1 MYRGHFEKGDPD
13 LEFAPVARAIDIAHG
28 AGIDKLGL
36 MTPKWRPETK
46 MRNFIWITAVAA
58 LALGAAGC
66 QKLQSRDQLNR
77 GTQAFRNAQYAE
89 AVEHFK
95 TAVEL
100 DPTFPVARLYLA
112 TAYMQ
117 QYIPG
122 AESAENQQMA
132 QAAYD
137 NFMKV
142 IEQDPKNTVALAS
155 IASLMLNEQKWDD
168 AQQWYEK
175 LIAVDPNNADA
186 YYSLGFIAWSKWYPA
201 YGTARA
207 ELGMKPDDPGPLKDK
222 KVREELK
229 GRWLPVINGGLT
241 ALDKTLQI
249 NPEYE
254 DAMAYENLLI
264 RERADLLDSREAYDK
279 DIKVANDWVQKNL
292 DTKKIK
298 AEPKENKSSGGIVA
312 Q

>member
-1 MYRGHFEKGDPD
+1 
-13 LEFAPVARAIDIAHG
+13 
-28 AGIDKLGL
+28 
-36 MTPKWRPETK
+36 
-46 MRNFIWITAVAA
+46 MRA
-58 LALGAAGC
+58 LAFVSSVVALTLFASGC
-66 QKLQSRDQLNR
+66 QKLQSRDQLNK
-77 GTQAFRNAQYAE
+77 GAQAFRNAQYAE

-122 AESAENQQMA
+122 AESPENEKNA
-132 QAAYD
+132 KAAYD

-142 IEQDPKNTVALAS
+142 LEQSPRDTVAIAS
-155 IASLMLNEQKWDD
+155 IASLFLNEKKWDD

-186 YYSLGFIAWSKWYPA
+186 YYSLGFIAWSKWYPV
-201 YGTARA
+201 YGMTRA
-207 ELGMKPDDPGPLKDK
+207 ELGLSQDAPGPFKDK
-222 KVREELK
+222 KVKEDLK
-229 GRWLPVINGGLT
+229 AKWLPTINAGLE
-241 ALDKTLQI
+241 ALDKTLKI

-254 DAMAYENLLI
+254 DAMSYKNLLI
-264 RERADLLDSREAYDK
+264 RERADLDDSKEQYDK
-279 DIKVANDWVQKNL
+279 DIQEANNWVQKAL

-298 AEPKENKSSGGIVA
+298 AERKEKKTGGGIVA
-312 Q
+312 ETK

>member
-1 MYRGHFEKGDPD
+1 MR
-13 LEFAPVARAIDIAHG
+13 
-28 AGIDKLGL
+28 KLTL
-36 MTPKWRPETK
+36 
-46 MRNFIWITAVAA
+46 ILAVALFA
-58 LALGAAGC
+58 ILATSC
-66 QKLQSRDQLNR
+66 QKLQSRDQLNK
-77 GTQAFRNAQYAE
+77 GAQAFRNAQYAE

-122 AESAENQQMA
+122 AESPENAQMA
-132 QAAYD
+132 KAAYD
-137 NFMKV
+137 NFLKV
-142 IEQDPKNTVALAS
+142 LEQDPKNTVALAS
-155 IASLMLNEQKWDD
+155 IASLYLNQKKWDD

-186 YYSLGFIAWSKWYPA
+186 YYSMGFISWSKWYPV
-201 YGTARA
+201 YGMARA
-207 ELGMKPDDPGPLKDK
+207 DLGMKQDDPGPLKDK
-222 KVREELK
+222 KVKAELK
-229 GRWLPVINGGLT
+229 EKYLPVINAGLQ

-254 DAMAYENLLI
+254 DAMSYENLLI
-264 RERADLLDSREAYDK
+264 RERADLMDSK
-279 DIKVANDWVQKNL
+279 DEYEKEIRIADTWVQKAL

-298 AEPKENKSSGGIVA
+298 VERKEKKSGGGIVA
-312 Q
+312 ETK